1 MKIWYE
7 HLFGKLDKQDIQFMR
22 VWADVHPEES
32 DEALAQGFIQ
42 LEDAWQQVRAVRIH
56 IETFVQKAKQP
67 KTDPD
72 IIAEKIYGL
81 EATLMM
87 PQLMPIYE
95 TYLDHHG
102 YTMLEPNPLE
112 DIGHAD
118 TVWLYKLHN
127 DLIGFSVWT
136 TYMKSL
142 DNWQMAWN
150 YADFKLQLGKYS
162 LWHEILHAHELGYK
176 WFYLGASYDKSCK
189 WKASIPGF
197 EWWNGKE
204 WSDNKDTYKDAIQ
217 KDISFKIEFEDN

>member
-7 HLFGKLDKQDIQFMR
+7 HLFGKLDQQDIQFMR
-22 VWADVHPEES
+22 VWADVHPQES

-42 LEDAWQQVRAVRIH
+42 LEDAWQQVRVVRIN
-56 IETFVQKAKQP
+56 IEKFIKKAKKP

-81 EATLMM
+81 EAKLMM
-87 PQLMPIYE
+87 PQLMPVYE
-95 TYLDHHG
+95 AYLDHHG

-118 TVWLYKLHN
+118 TVWLYRLKN
-127 DLIGFSVWT
+127 DLIGFSIWT
-136 TYMKSL
+136 TYSKSL

-162 LWHEILHAHELGYK
+162 LWHEIHHAHELGYE

-197 EWWNGKE
+197 EWWNGKD
-204 WSDNKDTYKDAIQ
+204 WSDDTDTYKEAIQ
-217 KDISFKIEFEDN
+217 KDIDFKIQL

>member
-42 LEDAWQQVRAVRIH
+42 LEDAWQQVRAVRIN

-112 DIGHAD
+112 DIGYAD

-127 DLIGFSVWT
+127 DLIGFSIWT

-162 LWHEILHAHELGYK
+162 LWHEILHAHELGYE

-217 KDISFKIEFEDN
+217 KDISLKIEFEDN

>member
-22 VWADVHPEES
+22 VWADVRPEES

-72 IIAEKIYGL
+72 IIAEKIYGS

>member
-42 LEDAWQQVRAVRIH
+42 LEDAWQQVRSVRIN
-56 IETFVQKAKQP
+56 IETFVQQAKQP

-112 DIGHAD
+112 DIGYAD

-136 TYMKSL
+136 TYRKSL

-162 LWHEILHAHELGYK
+162 LWHEILHAHELGYE

-197 EWWNGKE
+197 EWWDGKE